1 MKRRVGIAGAV
12 GLALVLSSCA
22 ATGGATDQVIIG
34 SFGGDYDKFLQESV
48 NPVFSETN
56 PDTEVVFSSGDT
68 GALVTKLMAEKS
80 GQGSFDIAQLSL
92 MDISS
97 LIEAGALEKLDQSKI
112 EAWDDL
118 LPGLVN
124 DYCVPHIQSPIS
136 IIYNADEITEAPT
149 DWDDFFEPSFID
161 QAGTWGTLWSDYV
174 FFGAAV
180 LEAGGDPG
188 ADWSAGY
195 DTALATASTLTDYG
209 STEQI
214 GQGLLSGEINAVAGP
229 KARAAQWGKD
239 GTVNLKAVV
248 PESGTFS
255 YVSYSCIPA
264 NAPNMEAAYEYLNAE
279 LDPSAQLYFAE
290 NMSYAPTRASVE
302 LPADLLDKVGVSAEE
317 AERILSVD
325 WLAQVEPGAERR
337 TLWNKASS

>member
-1 MKRRVGIAGAV
+1 MKKRAGIAGAI

-22 ATGGATDQVIIG
+22 ATGGASDQIVIG

-48 NPVFSETN
+48 TPVFSETN

-68 GALVTKLMAEKS
+68 GALVTKLMAEKNA
-80 GQGSFDIAQLSL
+80 QGTFDIAQLSL
-92 MDISS
+92 MDISA
-97 LIEAGALEKLDQSKI
+97 LIEAGVLEELDQSKI
-112 EAWDDL
+112 SAWDDL
-118 LPGLVN
+118 LPGLMN

-136 IIYNADEITEAPT
+136 IIYNADEVSPAPT
-149 DWDDFFEPSFID
+149 DWDDFFDSDVVE

-188 ADWSAGY
+188 TDWSAGY
-195 DTALATASTLTDYG
+195 DTAVAAAPSLTDYG

-214 GQGLLSGEINAVAGP
+214 GQGLLSGEINAVVGP

-239 GTVNLKAVV
+239 GTVNLKAAV

-264 NAPNMEAAYEYLNAE
+264 NAPNKEAAYEYLNAE
-279 LDPSAQLYFAE
+279 LDPGAQLYFAE
-290 NMSYAPTRASVE
+290 NMNYAPTRAHV
-302 LPADLLDKVGVSAEE
+302 
-317 AERILSVD
+317 
-325 WLAQVEPGAERR
+325 
-337 TLWNKASS
+337 